1 MRSQLNGDWFSMP
14 VSSKAELNAFWIL
27 FILVLLS
34 NFFVDSIN
42 GPFPPVP
49 ILYLTTF
56 GVAIWFWQHRWLRLL
71 ALSIAI
77 VQSVGRVASIWLLD
91 PHMDLTAFSVFVA
104 VLRANFLS
112 VFVFFV
118 FQQRSLTDQLKL
130 SLRRL
135 AEAQET
141 ERRTIASALHDEVG
155 QTVSVIMMNVG
166 QLQGRVDGAGT
177 KILES
182 TSELCKEAMQ
192 QLRNMANG
200 LCPIVL
206 YDLGLAAAARSLVT
220 SLEAHTSFDFNFTE
234 NIGAR
239 RVDKNVEIVCF
250 RAIQEALSN
259 AIRHSNATQVNLDIS
274 ADDRG
279 LACSVQDDGRG
290 FNVGEAFASKDGH
303 TGFGLANLKHAVY
316 GFGGK
321 LSVESRINEGTCVS
335 IQFPLDMTVRDRAQN
350 ESEPNHSRR

>member
-1 MRSQLNGDWFSMP
+1 MKRQLNGNWFSIP
-14 VSSKAELNAFWIL
+14 NSSQAELNAFWII
-27 FILVLLS
+27 FILVLLP

-56 GVAIWFWQHRWLRLL
+56 GFAIWFWQRRWLRLL
-71 ALSIAI
+71 ALGVAI
-77 VQSVGRVASIWLLD
+77 VQSIGRVASIWLLD
-91 PHMDLTAFSVFVA
+91 LPVALTAFPVFVA
-104 VLRANFLS
+104 VLRANFLC
-112 VFVFFV
+112 VFVFFL

-155 QTVSVIMMNVG
+155 QSVSAIMLNVR
-166 QLQGRVDGAGT
+166 QLQDHVDGTGA

-182 TSELCKEAMQ
+182 SSELCKETMQ
-192 QLRNMANG
+192 QLRNMAHG

-206 YDLGLAAAARSLVT
+206 YDLGLAAASRSLVT
-220 SLEAHTSFDFNFTE
+220 SLEANTSFDFSFTE
-234 NIGAR
+234 NIGSR
-239 RVDKNVEIVCF
+239 RLNKHVEIVCF

-274 ADDRG
+274 ADDHG
-279 LACSVQDDGRG
+279 LVCRVQDDGQG
-290 FNVGEAFASKDGH
+290 FNVGKVFTSMEGH
-303 TGFGLANLKHAVY
+303 TGFGLANLKHAVH

-321 LSVESRINEGTCVS
+321 LFVESRINHGTSVS
-335 IQFPLDMTVRDRAQN
+335 LEFPFDMTVGN
-350 ESEPNHSRR
+350 

>member
-1 MRSQLNGDWFSMP
+1 MKRQINGNWFSMP
-14 VSSKAELNAFWIL
+14 VSSKAELNAFWII
-27 FILVLLS
+27 FILVLLP

-56 GVAIWFWQHRWLRLL
+56 GVTIWFWQHRWLRVLGL
-71 ALSIAI
+71 GIAI
-77 VQSVGRVASIWLLD
+77 VQTIGRVASIWLLD
-91 PHMDLTAFSVFVA
+91 LHMDLTAISVFVA
-104 VLRANFLS
+104 VLRANFLF
-112 VFVFFV
+112 VFVFFI

-155 QTVSVIMMNVG
+155 QTVSAIMLNVM
-166 QLQGRVDGAGT
+166 QLQGHVDGAGT
-177 KILES
+177 TILES
-182 TSELCKEAMQ
+182 SSELCKEAMQ
-192 QLRNMANG
+192 QLRNIAHG

-206 YDLGLAAAARSLVT
+206 YDLGLVAASRSLVT
-220 SLEAHTSFDFNFTE
+220 SLEAHTSFDVNFTE

-239 RVDKNVEIVCF
+239 RVNKHLEIVCF

-274 ADDRG
+274 ADDHG
-279 LACSVQDDGRG
+279 LACRVQDDGRG
-290 FNVGEAFASKDGH
+290 FNVGEAFTSKAGQ
-303 TGFGLANLKHAVY
+303 TGFGLANLKHAVH

-321 LSVESRINEGTCVS
+321 LFVESRINDGTCVS
-335 IQFPLDMTVRDRAQN
+335 IKFPFDMTVRDR
-350 ESEPNHSRR
+350 EPK